1 MEKSHSSIGS
11 RPAVFLSVLVALF
24 LAIPAVG
31 ADYPNGPVTMVV
43 PFTPGG
49 ATDITGRAIAGALEP
64 FLKQPVVCD
73 NKAGGGG
80 TVGWMWLSRQKPD
93 GYTIGIAT
101 VSVLLQQHSGG
112 SGLKISDFE
121 PISMIAYGDNAIAV
135 PVDSPYKTLN
145 DLVEYARKNP
155 GKIRI
160 ANSGTG
166 NIWHICAVALE
177 EKAGVKFSHVP
188 FKGSKDAVTAMLGG
202 HVEAT
207 TSTVGEVIEF
217 VKAGKVKILGM
228 PRKDR
233 FALLPDVPTFRELGY
248 DLQMG
253 CLFGLLAPKG
263 TPKEIVKA
271 LDEATKKAVSS
282 EKYIQI
288 QNDLGQEVR
297 YLNSEDFAKVIKV
310 EDAFYLDIIQKLG
323 LDKK

>member
-1 MEKSHSSIGS
+1 MEKGHSRFGS
-11 RPAVFLSVLVALF
+11 LPVLFLSVLMALAPIVA
-24 LAIPAVG
+24 AVA

-64 FLKQPVVCD
+64 ILKQPIVCD

-93 GYTIGIAT
+93 GYTIGITT
-101 VSVLLQQHSGG
+101 VSILLQQHSGG
-112 SGLKISDFE
+112 SGLKISEFE
-121 PISMIAYGDNAIAV
+121 PIAMIAYGDNAIAV
-135 PVDSPYKTLN
+135 PVDSPHKSLN
-145 DLVEYARKNP
+145 DLVDYARKNP

-166 NIWHICAVALE
+166 NIWHICAAALE

-233 FALLPDVPTFRELGY
+233 FALLPDVPTFKELGY
-248 DLQMG
+248 DLEMG

-263 TPKEIVKA
+263 TPREVVKA
-271 LDEATKKAVSS
+271 LDEATQKAVTS

-288 QNDLGQEVR
+288 QNDLGNEVR
-297 YLNSEDFAKVIKV
+297 YLNSEEFAKVIKV

-323 LDKK
+323 LEKK